1 MAPELTIMTDTLIGE
16 MLARE
21 LTGLCRT
28 CDHFENCVFRKKE
41 KRIVVYCEMFSSDR
55 DNADVNALADRKNVN
70 LGLCSNCDNVS
81 HCKLPRNAGGVWHC
95 EEYS

>member
-1 MAPELTIMTDTLIGE
+1 MRPELTTKMTNTIVDE

-21 LTGLCRT
+21 LTGLCRS
-28 CDHFENCVFRKKE
+28 CDQFENCVFRKKE
-41 KRIVVYCEMFSSDR
+41 KRIVIYCELFNSDQ
-55 DNADVNALADRKNVN
+55 DNANALADRKIVN

-81 HCKLPRNAGGVWHC
+81 HCKLPRSAGGVWHC